1 MKETNELKT
10 LKAMLLMAETLGLS
24 STYVDPLKKQIKD
37 MIEQETLHCEK
48 IAFNPTYS
56 PNRQ

>member
-10 LKAMLLMAETLGLS
+10 LKAMLLMAETLNFS

-37 MIEQETLHCEK
+37 MIEQETIHCEN
-48 IAFNPTYS
+48 ISFNPTYN
-56 PNRQ
+56 PKR